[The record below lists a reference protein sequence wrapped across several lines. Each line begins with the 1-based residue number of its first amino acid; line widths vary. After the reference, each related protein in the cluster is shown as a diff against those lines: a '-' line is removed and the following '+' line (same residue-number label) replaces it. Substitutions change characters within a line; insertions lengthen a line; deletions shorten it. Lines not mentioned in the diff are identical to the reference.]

1 VGLKNKR
8 TMKNLLIISLLLC
21 SSCYTKR
28 RAIEKFCQTDTT
40 TITIHDTIYTETIKA
55 DSVFSES
62 IDSVIITKDRLV
74 VRYKKIYDKIYLSG
88 ECIGDTIYYTK
99 EVKVPHIIEKP
110 FEFKWWIY
118 LLIFFSGTFFAL
130 FVTKK

>member
-1 VGLKNKR
+1 VGIKNKR
-8 TMKNLLIISLLLC
+8 MKNLLIISLLLF
-21 SSCYTKR
+21 SSCYTKKKC
-28 RAIEKFCQTDTT
+28 IEKFCTNDTT
-40 TITIHDTIYTETIKA
+40 TITIHDTIIVESIKA
-55 DSVFSES
+55 DTVFSAS
-62 IDSVIITKDRLV
+62 IDSLIITKDRLV
-74 VRYKKIYDKIYLSG
+74 IRYKKVYDKIYLSG

-110 FEFKWWIY
+110 FKFKWWIY

>member
-1 VGLKNKR
+1 
-8 TMKNLLIISLLLC
+8 MKNLLIISLLLF
-21 SSCYTKR
+21 SSCYTKK

-40 TITIHDTIYTETIKA
+40 TIVVRDTIYTESVKHDTTFSERI
-55 DSVFSES
+55 DSVF
-62 IDSVIITKDRLV
+62 IQKDKLRIIYKKRDSIIT
-74 VRYKKIYDKIYLSG
+74 IEG
-88 ECIGDTIYYTK
+88 ECLSDTIYYTK
-99 EVKVPHIIEKP
+99 TIEVPHVIEKP

>member
-1 VGLKNKR
+1 MQKINTFIVI
-8 TMKNLLIISLLLC
+8 LLILLFN
-21 SSCYTKR
+21 SCYSKR

-40 TITIHDTIYTETIKA
+40 TITIHDTIYTKSIKA

-74 VRYKKIYDKIYLSG
+74 IRYKKFYDKIYLSG

-99 EVKVPHIIEKP
+99 EVKVPHVIEKP
-110 FEFKWWIY
+110 FKFKWWIY
-118 LLIFFSGTFFAL
+118 LLIFFSGTFSL
-130 FVTKK
+130 C

>member
-1 VGLKNKR
+1 MRYLII
-8 TMKNLLIISLLLC
+8 LLILT
-21 SSCYTKR
+21 SCATSKKKC
-28 RAIEKFCQTDTT
+28 IEKYCTNDTT
-40 TITIHDTIYTETIKA
+40 TIVVRDTIYTESVKHDTTFSERI
-55 DSVFSES
+55 DSVF
-62 IDSVIITKDRLV
+62 IQKDRLRIV
-74 VRYKKIYDKIYLSG
+74 YKKRDSIITIEG
-88 ECIGDTIYYTK
+88 ECLSDTIYYTK

>member
-1 VGLKNKR
+1 
-8 TMKNLLIISLLLC
+8 MKNFIYILLLVVIT
-21 SSCYTKR
+21 SCATSKKKC
-28 RAIEKFCQTDTT
+28 IEKYCTNDTT
-40 TITIHDTIYTETIKA
+40 TIVVRDTIYTESVKHDTTFSERI
-55 DSVFSES
+55 DSVF
-62 IDSVIITKDRLV
+62 IQKDKLRIIYKKRDSIIT
-74 VRYKKIYDKIYLSG
+74 IEG
-88 ECIGDTIYYTK
+88 ECLSDTIYYTK

>member
-1 VGLKNKR
+1 
-8 TMKNLLIISLLLC
+8 MKNLLIISLLLF
-21 SSCYTKR
+21 SSCYTKK

-40 TITIHDTIYTETIKA
+40 TITIHDTIYTESIKA
-55 DSVFSES
+55 DTSFTAS
-62 IDSVIITKDRLV
+62 IDSVILTKDRLV

-88 ECIGDTIYYTK
+88 ECIGDSIYI
-99 EVKVPHIIEKP
+99 ERIVKVPHIIEKP

>member
-74 VRYKKIYDKIYLSG
+74 ITYKKIYDKIYLSG

-110 FEFKWWIY
+110 FKFKWWIY

>member
-1 VGLKNKR
+1 
-8 TMKNLLIISLLLC
+8 MKNLLIISLLLC

-40 TITIHDTIYTETIKA
+40 TIVVRDTIYTESVKHDTTFSERI
-55 DSVFSES
+55 DSVF
-62 IDSVIITKDRLV
+62 IQKDKLRIVYKKRDSIIT
-74 VRYKKIYDKIYLSG
+74 IEG
-88 ECIGDTIYYTK
+88 ECLSDTIYYTK
-99 EVKVPHIIEKP
+99 TIEVPHVIEKP

-118 LLIFFSGTFFAL
+118 LLIFFAGTFFAL

>member
-1 VGLKNKR
+1 MQKINTFIVI
-8 TMKNLLIISLLLC
+8 LLILLFN
-21 SSCYTKR
+21 SCYSKR

-40 TITIHDTIYTETIKA
+40 TITIHDTIYTKSIKA

-74 VRYKKIYDKIYLSG
+74 IRYKKFYDKIYLSG

-99 EVKVPHIIEKP
+99 EVKVPHVIEKP
-110 FEFKWWIY
+110 FKFKWWIY